1 MSLHCD
7 GELYDFLASVMDE
20 LAPVFIVSAVSLE
33 RGGEG
38 SFKGAVEGL
47 SVTVAHADGAH
58 CPRCWA
64 YSGTVG
70 SDAKHPRALRALRRD
85 RWLNTVRNQ
94 VCGA

>member
-70 SDAKHPRALRALRRD
+70 SDAKHPELCARCAGI
-85 RWLNTVRNQ
+85 V
-94 VCGA
+94 G